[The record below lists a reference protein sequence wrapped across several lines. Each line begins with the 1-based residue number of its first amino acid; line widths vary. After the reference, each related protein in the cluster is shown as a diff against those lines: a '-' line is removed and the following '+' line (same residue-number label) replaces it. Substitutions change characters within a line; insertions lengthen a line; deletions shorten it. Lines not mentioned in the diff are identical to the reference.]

1 MIKHVNITI
10 HGKVQKVGFRFAAI
24 EKALELGLTGLV
36 KNYEDNK
43 VIIEVEG
50 EIDLLKQFLRWCHI
64 GPKGAIIDKV
74 DYESLEE
81 LQNYETFTAELSP
94 L

>member
-1 MIKHVNITI
+1 MKKHVTITI

-24 EKALELGLTGLV
+24 EQALELGLTGIV

-50 EIDLLKQFLRWCHI
+50 EVDPLKHFLRWCHI
-64 GPKGAIIDKV
+64 GPKGAQIDKV
-74 DYESLEE
+74 DYESIEE
-81 LQNYETFTAELSP
+81 LQNYETFSAEY
-94 L
+94 